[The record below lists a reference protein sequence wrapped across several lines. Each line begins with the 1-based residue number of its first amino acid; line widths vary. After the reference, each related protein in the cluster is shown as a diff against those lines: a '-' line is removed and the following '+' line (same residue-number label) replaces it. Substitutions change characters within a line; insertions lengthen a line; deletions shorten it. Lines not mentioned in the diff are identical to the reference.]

1 MKKMS
6 KHIVLSF
13 AVSSLLFSQAYALPQ
28 GGKFTHGSTGSISS
42 SNGTMNITGNK
53 GAESNGNNFVIQWG
67 GGFNIG
73 QNETVKFNGNQQ
85 NYLNIAYQK
94 DASKIDG
101 ALNGGNNNI
110 FLVNPM
116 GVLIG
121 KTGTITAGKFV
132 ASTTP
137 LKDSDVQNFISQGMN
152 FSPVFDVSKQGNII
166 NLGKINADNIVL
178 IGNKVEIGVGGRING
193 QNEASNA
200 KEAHLVGNYVYVN
213 VGKENGKNTINA
225 SSLKGTAIKE
235 GFLQRDMTSFAG
247 NGYIFGEFG
256 TITKASYNGTDG
268 VDFTKAITI
277 GGHYDDGQLD
287 NKINANEWKLFAD
300 GWNKKG
306 ITDDIFKDGLTT
318 IRLISDIDFSYL
330 AKEGKQIAIDPVG
343 AELAFSGIFDGG
355 GYTLKNLTI
364 KAQNTSTG
372 WNTGIFG
379 KVQGVNGKKAQ
390 IYNLTIDGLSFSG
403 ATNSGGGFVAQSKD
417 AEFYNIHLKNYND
430 LNFYDF
436 GNGQNT
442 FGGGFVGYADSG
454 SKFENI
460 TLENFGTI
468 ILTPKEAINS
478 LIIQSYLGGF
488 AGYDNGGVYNNILLS
503 GFDGVKIETYGNGAS
518 LYTGGFIGYSKNSSF
533 KNITLN
539 NFGNIYSGYVLD
551 ESNKMGQIY
560 DSIAGGFAGVI
571 DGNKLDIKNIS
582 LNNFGD
588 IEARRGVTMGI
599 NYNYRAAAGGF
610 AGMIKLENQVSGS
623 ISNIFLNFDNN
634 KIYAQKTFNGGYGGG
649 YSHGWDYDYTG
660 GFVGLFDGKNFDP
673 NFKLENIDLKF
684 GKVNI
689 NTVSK
694 NNNSFN
700 RGIFIGYVDNSF
712 KSIYN
717 LRVFYVRDELGN
729 NFSSNYWDTNSKL
742 GNLFTNITYDLN
754 TKDNRVL
761 YIYDKSNENN
771 EKVNNLIKE
780 KFANLDNNGYVNFYN
795 PSATNNPDIPN
806 FKDPV
811 LSQNDFDPK
820 LLQRILDDLMNG
832 KYTYDF
838 DTKAW
843 TYTDSKGVVG
853 ENEASEITQS
863 LNFLNAFKD
872 TKMEQEFVN
881 LWKNSQDQNY
891 KNYTNLYEKWTQKK
905 TATDKIKTG
914 EGYFAN
920 FEEELQKYQEALA
933 QLDKE
938 NKNYEKIKESGL
950 VSDET
955 LKVMYEKLLEQK
967 EALGKQF
974 ADLSGNEGFHYKLEN
989 EILNSQ
995 GFAINGS
1002 DVDGEKYTGNFNF
1015 KGKLASL
1022 PEKPNISIYEP
1033 DKQGGEDPDKPSV
1046 LPPEIPEK
1054 VVEAPIKIQTE
1065 VDTKKEEEDDQVEI
1079 GEADARSS
1087 GLRCIVSDNFKTMN
1101 ICVNAK

>member
-1 MKKMS
+1 MQ
-6 KHIVLSF
+6 II
-13 AVSSLLFSQAYALPQ
+13 LF
-28 GGKFTHGSTGSISS
+28 
-42 SNGTMNITGNK
+42 
-53 GAESNGNNFVIQWG
+53 
-67 GGFNIG
+67 
-73 QNETVKFNGNQQ
+73 
-85 NYLNIAYQK
+85 
-94 DASKIDG
+94 
-101 ALNGGNNNI
+101 
-110 FLVNPM
+110 
-116 GVLIG
+116 
-121 KTGTITAGKFV
+121 
-132 ASTTP
+132 
-137 LKDSDVQNFISQGMN
+137 
-152 FSPVFDVSKQGNII
+152 
-166 NLGKINADNIVL
+166 
-178 IGNKVEIGVGGRING
+178 EIGVGGRING

-200 KEAHLVGNYVYVN
+200 KEAHFVGNYVYVN
-213 VGKENGKNTINA
+213 VGKENEKNTINVD
-225 SSLKGTAIKE
+225 SLKGTAVKE

-247 NGYIFGEFG
+247 DGYVFGNFG
-256 TITKASYNGTDG
+256 TIEKTSYNETNS

-277 GGHYDDGQLD
+277 GGHYDGSQLD
-287 NKINANEWKLFAD
+287 NETNANEWKFFAD
-300 GWNKKG
+300 GWNRQN
-306 ITDDIFKDGLTT
+306 ITGDIFKDGLTT
-318 IRLISDIDFSYL
+318 IRLISDIDFNGY
-330 AKEGKQIAIDPVG
+330 QAIDPVG
-343 AELAFSGIFDGG
+343 AVIAFSGKFDGG

-364 KAQNTSTG
+364 KAQTG
-372 WNTGIFG
+372 NWNTGVFG
-379 KVQGVNGKKAQ
+379 KVEGTSGKKAQ
-390 IYNLTIDGLSFSG
+390 IYNLTVDNLKFSG
-403 ATNSGGGFVAQSKD
+403 KTNSGGGFVAQSKD

-468 ILTPKEAINS
+468 TLTPNGVLNSKEIK
-478 LIIQSYLGGF
+478 SYLGGF
-488 AGYDNGGVYNNILLS
+488 AGYDNSGVYNNILLS
-503 GFDGVKIETYGNGAS
+503 GFKGIKIEAYGNGTS

-533 KNITLN
+533 RNITLN

-571 DGNKLDIKNIS
+571 DGNKLDIENIS

-588 IEARRGVTMGI
+588 IEARRGI
-599 NYNYRAAAGGF
+599 IYYQNASYLAAAGGF
-610 AGMIKLENQVSGS
+610 AGMIKLENQVNGN

-634 KIYAQKTFNGGYGGG
+634 KIYAQKTISNTTLR
-649 YSHGWDYDYTG
+649 SDYDYAG
-660 GFVGLFDGKNFDP
+660 GFAGLFQGNNFSS
-673 NFKLENIDLKF
+673 NFVIGNIDLKF

-689 NTVSK
+689 DTYSK
-694 NNNSFN
+694 NGQSFN
-700 RGIFIGYVDNSF
+700 RGVFTGYIDSFRNINNIRIFY
-712 KSIYN
+712 
-717 LRVFYVRDELGN
+717 
-729 NFSSNYWDTNSKL
+729 SNEDGGLKANPQSDYWDTNNRL
-742 GNLFTNITYDLN
+742 GNLFTDITYDLN
-754 TKDNRVL
+754 KKGDRVL
-761 YIYDKSNENN
+761 YIYDDKSNENN

-806 FKDPV
+806 FKDPI

-838 DTKAW
+838 DTKTW

-872 TKMEQEFVN
+872 TGVEQEFVN

-905 TATDKIKTG
+905 TAMHKIKTG
-914 EGYFAN
+914 EGYFAS
-920 FEEELQKYQEALA
+920 FKEELQKYQEALA

-967 EALGKQF
+967 EALEKQF

-995 GFAINGS
+995 GFSIEGK
-1002 DVDGEKYTGNFNF
+1002 DVDDKAYTGNFNF

-1065 VDTKKEEEDDQVEI
+1065 VDTKKEEDDDQVEI

>member
-1 MKKMS
+1 MQ
-6 KHIVLSF
+6 II
-13 AVSSLLFSQAYALPQ
+13 LF
-28 GGKFTHGSTGSISS
+28 
-42 SNGTMNITGNK
+42 
-53 GAESNGNNFVIQWG
+53 
-67 GGFNIG
+67 
-73 QNETVKFNGNQQ
+73 
-85 NYLNIAYQK
+85 
-94 DASKIDG
+94 
-101 ALNGGNNNI
+101 
-110 FLVNPM
+110 
-116 GVLIG
+116 
-121 KTGTITAGKFV
+121 
-132 ASTTP
+132 
-137 LKDSDVQNFISQGMN
+137 
-152 FSPVFDVSKQGNII
+152 
-166 NLGKINADNIVL
+166 
-178 IGNKVEIGVGGRING
+178 EIGVGGRING

-200 KEAHLVGNYVYVN
+200 KEAHFVGNYVYVN
-213 VGKENGKNTINA
+213 VGKENEKNTINVD
-225 SSLKGTAIKE
+225 SLKGTAVKE

-247 NGYIFGEFG
+247 DGYVFGNFG
-256 TITKASYNGTDG
+256 TIEKTSYNETNS

-277 GGHYDDGQLD
+277 DGHYDGSQLD
-287 NKINANEWKLFAD
+287 NETNANEWKFFAD
-300 GWNKKG
+300 GWNRQN
-306 ITDDIFKDGLTT
+306 ITGDIFKDGLTT
-318 IRLISDIDFSYL
+318 IRLISDIDFNGY
-330 AKEGKQIAIDPVG
+330 QAIDPVG
-343 AELAFSGIFDGG
+343 AVIAFSGKFDGG

-364 KAQNTSTG
+364 KAQTG
-372 WNTGIFG
+372 NWNTGVFG
-379 KVQGVNGKKAQ
+379 KVEGTSGKKAQ
-390 IYNLTIDGLSFSG
+390 IYNLTVDNLKFSG
-403 ATNSGGGFVAQSKD
+403 KTNSGGGFVAQSKD

-468 ILTPKEAINS
+468 TLTPNGVLNSKEIK
-478 LIIQSYLGGF
+478 SYLGGF
-488 AGYDNGGVYNNILLS
+488 AGYDNSGVYNNILLS
-503 GFDGVKIETYGNGAS
+503 GFKGIKIEAYGNGTS

-533 KNITLN
+533 RNITLN

-571 DGNKLDIKNIS
+571 DGNKLDIENIS

-588 IEARRGVTMGI
+588 IEARRGI
-599 NYNYRAAAGGF
+599 IYYQNASYLAAAGGF
-610 AGMIKLENQVSGS
+610 AGMIKLENQVNGN

-634 KIYAQKTFNGGYGGG
+634 KIYAQKTISNTTLR
-649 YSHGWDYDYTG
+649 SDYDYAG
-660 GFVGLFDGKNFDP
+660 GFAGLFQGNNFSS
-673 NFKLENIDLKF
+673 NFVIGNIDLKF

-689 NTVSK
+689 DTYSK
-694 NNNSFN
+694 NGQSFN
-700 RGIFIGYVDNSF
+700 RGVFTGYIDSFRNINNIRIFY
-712 KSIYN
+712 
-717 LRVFYVRDELGN
+717 
-729 NFSSNYWDTNSKL
+729 SNEDGGLKANPQSDYWDTNNRL
-742 GNLFTNITYDLN
+742 GNLFTDITYDLN
-754 TKDNRVL
+754 KKGDRVL
-761 YIYDKSNENN
+761 YIYDDKSNENN

-806 FKDPV
+806 FKDPI

-838 DTKAW
+838 DTKTW

-872 TKMEQEFVN
+872 TGVEQEFVN

-891 KNYTNLYEKWTQKK
+891 KNYANLYEKWTQKK
-905 TATDKIKTG
+905 TAMDKIKTG
-914 EGYFAN
+914 EGYFAS
-920 FEEELQKYQEALA
+920 FKEELQKYQEALA

-967 EALGKQF
+967 EALEKQF

-995 GFAINGS
+995 GFSIEGK
-1002 DVDGEKYTGNFNF
+1002 DVDDKAYTGNFNF

-1065 VDTKKEEEDDQVEI
+1065 VDTKKEEDDDQVEI